1 MKLGDLTE
9 STNNEEKPS
18 KIKSRRTTRLTMAH
32 LLKMRRIRVKKKL
45 EKLKDQK
52 LYQIMYSPDEGGG
65 GGF

>member
-9 STNNEEKPS
+9 GKDVKPT

-32 LLKMRRIRVKKKL
+32 LLKMRRIREKKKL

-52 LYQIMYSPDEGGG
+52 LYQVMYSPDEGGG
-65 GGF
+65 GF

>member
-9 STNNEEKPS
+9 AAEKPT

-32 LLKMRRIRVKKKL
+32 LLKMRRIREKKKL

-52 LYQIMYSPDEGGG
+52 LYQVMYSPDEGGG

>member
-9 STNNEEKPS
+9 STEKEQPS

-32 LLKMRRIRVKKKL
+32 LLKMRRIREKKKL

-52 LYQIMYSPDEGGG
+52 LYQVMYSPDEGGG